1 MNNEAGSYL
10 SGVSRNA
17 ELDDDDD
24 AEHDDL
30 GLSIVVVVEEE
41 INVLFGNCC
50 LV

>member
-17 ELDDDDD
+17 KLDDDDD
-24 AEHDDL
+24 EHDDL
-30 GLSIVVVVEEE
+30 GLSVVVVVEEE